1 MNLVTRNSL
10 VSTARPNKNKVC
22 AEKDEQQLD
31 VFSYVSPE
39 QRVLHDHP
47 LRSLRAMSDDALQQL
62 RPRLN
67 KLYAKTGRPSIAL
80 VSSIR
85 GQVSQSILDRLKRGQ
100 QDGDVPKAAPIVALA
115 ATTQLFSTAWRCN
128 QEMGPRE
135 RPSPRL
141 WSSSR
146 RIPQQIVG
154 SAASRGA
161 S

>member
-1 MNLVTRNSL
+1 MRGD
-10 VSTARPNKNKVC
+10 
-22 AEKDEQQLD
+22 DEQQLD

-100 QDGDVPKAAPIVALA
+100 QDGDVPKAAPIVA
-115 ATTQLFSTAWRCN
+115 
-128 QEMGPRE
+128 
-135 RPSPRL
+135 
-141 WSSSR
+141 
-146 RIPQQIVG
+146 
-154 SAASRGA
+154 
-161 S
+161 

>member
-80 VSSIR
+80 VSSTLP
-85 GQVSQSILDRLKRGQ
+85 G
-100 QDGDVPKAAPIVALA
+100 VAIHSGSSEA
-115 ATTQLFSTAWRCN
+115 GPAGWRCS
-128 QEMGPRE
+128 ESGADRC
-135 RPSPRL
+135 L
-141 WSSSR
+141 SR
-146 RIPQQIVG
+146 NYSTVLYGLALQSRDGTSRKTLTPVVEFTTAN
-154 SAASRGA
+154 SAANCRQRSESGG
-161 S
+161 